1 MTRSPVTL
9 LLLATLLAGCAA
21 KDEKSQPTVARR
33 APPADGAGGKWET
46 RNYALGIVPA
56 AELAPLSLE
65 ELQRVRAIIFGM
77 HGRVFQDSTL
87 QQWLASRPWY
97 RADSGFTNDRLT
109 ANERATLDLVRQA
122 ESAKH
127 SQIETG
133 DMRFYQ
139 NRVIT
144 QAMLGR
150 HSPQDWEVLEAEVLA
165 NHGYV
170 FEDWDDGRYDGKS
183 FDPSSLQEYFEERYW
198 YTPDPNFSSAELSE
212 IEKQNLDTI
221 TLAATRQT
229 GRKVALGMMNLF
241 QATALTDAMLEHVSI
256 ADLRLLRNEIYAR
269 HGRPFKTKWIADEFR
284 RYPWYKARAD
294 YSDAELSPV
303 ERANIA
309 LITRREENLHESLA
323 SETLSVP
330 DVMGLRPDDARKL
343 RNEIFARHGRR
354 FRDPKLQGYF
364 ASFPWYK
371 PNDAFREDQLN
382 ATERT
387 NAALISQYESGRFTE
402 G

>member
-1 MTRSPVTL
+1 M
-9 LLLATLLAGCAA
+9 
-21 KDEKSQPTVARR
+21 
-33 APPADGAGGKWET
+33 
-46 RNYALGIVPA
+46 
-56 AELAPLSLE
+56 
-65 ELQRVRAIIFGM
+65 
-77 HGRVFQDSTL
+77 
-87 QQWLASRPWY
+87 
-97 RADSGFTNDRLT
+97 
-109 ANERATLDLVRQA
+109 
-122 ESAKH
+122 
-127 SQIETG
+127 
-133 DMRFYQ
+133 
-139 NRVIT
+139 
-144 QAMLGR
+144 
-150 HSPQDWEVLEAEVLA
+150 LEAEVLA